1 MPASRW
7 LPVRTVAVLVAIL
20 AVPIHGSAQP
30 VDTERLEQLKINIQA
45 DLVRVE
51 AQPFEGSERLLA
63 QLDELRDEVGYLLV
77 SLRRGQPIADADCHT
92 IETRLE
98 AIHQALRQ
106 AEAWPSGDRDS
117 AVADEV
123 ALGTDISVALTRP
136 LSSTVAKVDDRFE
149 ASTVADVVQHGRL
162 LIPKGSVLRGVVTKV
177 TRAWGA
183 DQTGSLTM
191 VFDQI
196 TVRGRTYAIDTTVTQ
211 AVDGD
216 IKGEIDSILVAGRN
230 AVVGPEG
237 KDLELP
243 ARSVLRVRFQSPL
256 ELTVR

>member
-1 MPASRW
+1 M
-7 LPVRTVAVLVAIL
+7 
-20 AVPIHGSAQP
+20 
-30 VDTERLEQLKINIQA
+30 
-45 DLVRVE
+45 
-51 AQPFEGSERLLA
+51 
-63 QLDELRDEVGYLLV
+63 
-77 SLRRGQPIADADCHT
+77 
-92 IETRLE
+92 
-98 AIHQALRQ
+98 
-106 AEAWPSGDRDS
+106 
-117 AVADEV
+117 
-123 ALGTDISVALTRP
+123 
-136 LSSTVAKVDDRFE
+136 
-149 ASTVADVVQHGRL
+149 
-162 LIPKGSVLRGVVTKV
+162 LRGVVTTV

-256 ELTVR
+256 ELTVK